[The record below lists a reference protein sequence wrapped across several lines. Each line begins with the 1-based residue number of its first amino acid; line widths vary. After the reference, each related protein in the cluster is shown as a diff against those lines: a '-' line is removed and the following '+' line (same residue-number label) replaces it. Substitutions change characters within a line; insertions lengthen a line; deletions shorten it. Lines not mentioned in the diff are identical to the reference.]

1 MNLWQAQSSVSV
13 YISMF
18 QIIVFWEKIYI
29 CSKSISSSISNLST
43 HLNTFQTFWGKRKRI
58 AVFIKSQS
66 AQGSWMSEFSVYL
79 M

>member
-18 QIIVFWEKIYI
+18 QIIVFWEKMYK

-43 HLNTFQTFWGKRKRI
+43 YLNTFQTFWGKRKRI
-58 AVFIKSQS
+58 IVLIKSQS
-66 AQGSWMSEFSVYL
+66 AQGTWMSKFSVYL